1 MVAGIGAGVAAAAA
15 VGQMIVAA
23 VSLGNQD
30 ANDREVQALKSK
42 LETMQQKLEEKGYLA
57 ADNTAKAVAAKE
69 RVAEADSF
77 ADLVALSKSLD
88 RKVEKLKANTGG
100 SDPDSST
107 PARRPRQKSAFTRY
121 MEDRGRRELPF

>member
-107 PARRPRQKSAFTRY
+107 PARRPRQVSEARSLGG
-121 MEDRGRRELPF
+121 RGGDGLC